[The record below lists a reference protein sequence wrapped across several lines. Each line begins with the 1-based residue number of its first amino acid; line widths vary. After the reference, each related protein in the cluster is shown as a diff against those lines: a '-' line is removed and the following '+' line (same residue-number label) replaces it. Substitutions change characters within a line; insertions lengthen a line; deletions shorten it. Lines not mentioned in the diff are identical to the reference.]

1 MHKAIGFPPTLAH
14 EYALSGESR
23 RPELSC
29 PLSGRDK
36 FHQPP
41 LWMASSGTRPCLWVA
56 VADAREFQVA
66 VIRIQPAWL
75 KEHTQS
81 TTVVPAPQFGCGRGE
96 TAVSDQEDATRLA
109 CLPAVA
115 ALVEDAAAEYA
126 TLLDDAGL
134 DTAPPADALA
144 RFLDAGWRFV
154 DRYSLLL
161 TAPAAR
167 IPRPENDPHDFVP
180 PRLERLI
187 QRGRHTGDF
196 APSLPA
202 A

>member
-1 MHKAIGFPPTLAH
+1 
-14 EYALSGESR
+14 
-23 RPELSC
+23 
-29 PLSGRDK
+29 
-36 FHQPP
+36 
-41 LWMASSGTRPCLWVA
+41 MADT
-56 VADAREFQVA
+56 REFQVA

-75 KEHTQS
+75 KEHAQS

-115 ALVEDAAAEYA
+115 ALVEAAAAEYA

-154 DRYSLLL
+154 DRYPLLL

-187 QRGRHTGDF
+187 ERGRHTGDF

-202 A
+202 AWLAAAVLGLQHTAVAQVGTRRLTAQAAAALCLDSALRLCGGRAGTARAGHHPTT